1 MFQVLHTRR
10 GPEGNAIGH
19 PTALGD
25 TIRQNG
31 HRLERAAPEGRNT
44 ATPVWIFACDEECM
58 HNPVRAWG
66 RFVAPIDSFLPTARV
81 RLLCRLGCHVHV
93 GRLVLAKRISLVE
106 LVVPGVQAR
115 PVDALRVASWRV
127 EELRRELPACAVMSS
142 QQDPSTVGVV
152 YIPYSQEQVTVTG
165 QGCLAASPPV
175 IF

>member
-44 ATPVWIFACDEECM
+44 ATPVWIFACDEEGM
-58 HNPVRAWG
+58 HKPVRAWG
-66 RFVAPIDSFLPTARV
+66 RCVAPIDSFLPTARV

-115 PVDALRVASWRV
+115 PVDALRVASRWV
-127 EELRRELPACAVMSS
+127 EELRGELPTSAVMSG
-142 QQDPSTVGVV
+142 QQGPSAVGVV
-152 YIPYSQEQVTVTG
+152 HVPYSQEPGTVTG
-165 QGCLAASPPV
+165 QGGFPALPPV
-175 IF
+175 VF